1 MNIYNNII
9 ICPIY
14 IKGDREDNKKLIGS
28 IEDYFKILKK
38 DIYLYEL
45 IGGKSQIKPCF
56 DLESYYN
63 VEITSYERLKEKIE
77 NCKRIGLNKC
87 NLLFPNKL
95 IKISSRDVRKVKHN
109 NSLCYKISFHFII
122 QNVRISWFKL
132 RDLLKNNGFE
142 NDKPFDL
149 SIYQKNKIFS
159 LPFGTKK
166 DNDDNNE
173 KPSSLKPEEDNYNL
187 FDYCA
192 SYIQEDYE
200 NWDDIIK
207 DNIEF
212 ITTLYDEDDNINK
225 QKYNGNLNFQEIM
238 EKLSKERA
246 TNYIDWFY
254 ICVSLINLYYRK
266 ILTRGMIY
274 DLFDLFSSKAD
285 NYDSDSVSKIIDI
298 NITRFDGKGYGIKYL
313 LECLKIDNYEYY
325 KSITK
330 KDMIIDNA
338 NDDVGASEI
347 VINHYRDIL
356 IICKGVLYINDN
368 NIWISNEKQVDK
380 LLINM
385 IGQLDI
391 KFYGVDE
398 KRKYSYNTSIKHIKN
413 CIIIIKANKTIINDN
428 FYNDMVKNNKYYLPF
443 YDCIYSFENK
453 KKYNY
458 NELPNIHFSYKIN
471 RYFPKYNK
479 TDYDDLMEKVIIP
492 IYPNEDERIY
502 NAHIKSR
509 ALAGCYEDKKWYGY
523 SGSRNSGKG
532 TETGILRNA
541 FGDYVLEFNAKCLI
555 YNKFG
560 NQEPAKALSWV
571 VDKKDARIIISNE
584 IDGDNDTKLNG
595 AFIKTLASGGDA
607 MEGRK
612 LYENTISFIPQFT
625 MFLCYNKFYE
635 VIPNDA
641 MENLEQFEY
650 KSKFVSKDELIAN
663 VKFLKLKDD
672 NIKMFIKE
680 DRIIDAYTLYI
691 LNSFTNPRMNT
702 PINIKNSTEINYGD
716 IILTVE
722 QFILNNFKNSNDGKD
737 RLHIETINNIINN
750 NGYKLS
756 NTELNKLFNRFGIGK
771 YNKMCNINKIKK
783 TGFDFI
789 KYININDINE

>member
-1 MNIYNNII
+1 MNIYNNIVI
-9 ICPIY
+9 SPIY
-14 IKGDREDNKKLIGS
+14 IKGDREDNKYLISS
-28 IEDYFKILKK
+28 IEEYFKILKK
-38 DIYLYEL
+38 DKYLYEL
-45 IGGKSQIKPCF
+45 IGGQSQIKPCF

-63 VEITSYERLKEKIE
+63 IEITNDERLKEKII
-77 NCKRIGLNKC
+77 NCKTIGINKC

-95 IKISSRDVRKVKHN
+95 IKICSRDVRKVKHN
-109 NSLCYKISFHFII
+109 NEKCYKISFHFII

-132 RDLLKNNGFE
+132 RDLLKNEDYE

-159 LPFGTKK
+159 LPFATKK
-166 DNDDNNE
+166 DKINNDNNDE
-173 KPSSLKPEEDNYNL
+173 KPTSLKPEEDNYNL

-200 NWDDIIK
+200 NWDDKIQNK
-207 DNIEF
+207 IEF
-212 ITTLYDEDDNINK
+212 ITTLYDDDNK
-225 QKYNGNLNFQEIM
+225 EKEKYNGNLNFPEIM

-246 TNYIDWFY
+246 TNYQEWFY

-266 ILTRGMIY
+266 FLTRGMIY
-274 DLFDLFSSKAD
+274 DLFDLFSSKAN
-285 NYDSDSVSKIIDI
+285 NYNSDSVSKTIDI
-298 NITRFDGKGYGIKYL
+298 NITRFNGIGYGIKYL

-347 VINHYRDIL
+347 VINHYRNIL
-356 IICKGVLYINDN
+356 IICKGILYINDN

-428 FYNDMVKNNKYYLPF
+428 FYNDMIKNNKYYLPF
-443 YDCIYSFENK
+443 NDCIYSFENK
-453 KKYNY
+453 KTYNY
-458 NELPNIHFSYKIN
+458 NELPNIYFTYKIN
-471 RYFPKYNK
+471 RNFPKYYK
-479 TDYDDLMEKVIIP
+479 KDYDDLMDKVINP

-509 ALAGCYEDKKWYGY
+509 ALAGCYEDKRWYGY

-532 TETGILRNA
+532 TETGLLRNA

-555 YNKFG
+555 FNKYG

-607 MEGRK
+607 MDGRR
-612 LYENTISFIPQFT
+612 LYENAISFIPQFT

-650 KSKFVSKDELIAN
+650 KSKFVSKDELIDN
-663 VKFLKLKDD
+663 VEFLKLKDD

-680 DRIIDAYTLYI
+680 DKIIDAYTLYI
-691 LNSFTNPRMNT
+691 LNAFTNPRMNT
-702 PINIKNSTEINYGD
+702 PQNIKNSTEINYGE
-716 IILTVE
+716 IIITVE

-750 NGYKLS
+750 NGYKLT

-789 KYININDINE
+789 KYINN